1 MLIIH
6 KFLWNQVKQLLK
18 KIYIT
23 KPFTVYFRKLGL
35 GLVLLWFVDDLL
47 RGSNLQISCTHDFFA
62 PFLKEMDF
70 SRQVLEAKKISTYFH
85 LFYKPIA
92 CNSLFTVVAV
102 LLASVFLACSQ
113 LLLRPFAENRFLAAL
128 GEVGWPQGRSRKH
141 WGEDALQLN
150 EKIFGFELMVVGTT
164 KWVALLAREKEYPRE
179 H

>member
-47 RGSNLQISCTHDFFA
+47 RGSNLQISCTHEFLA

-70 SRQVLEAKKISTYFH
+70 SPYSGH
-85 LFYKPIA
+85 L
-92 CNSLFTVVAV
+92 SDTDTV
-102 LLASVFLACSQ
+102 
-113 LLLRPFAENRFLAAL
+113 NRT
-128 GEVGWPQGRSRKH
+128 
-141 WGEDALQLN
+141 
-150 EKIFGFELMVVGTT
+150 IF
-164 KWVALLAREKEYPRE
+164 P
-179 H
+179 